1 MNSTPRISIVGTGYV
16 GLSTAVCFSSRGYQV
31 IASTLNE
38 DKLRMINA
46 ARAPFHEPMLDDA
59 LKKSI
64 ESGYLRAEKSRAEA
78 VRHTD
83 MTFLVV
89 GTPERADGT
98 IDLRHVIRASEDI
111 GRALRSKGAYHLVVV
126 KSTVTPGTTRDV
138 VKPALEQMSGLAAGR
153 DFGICMNPEF
163 LRQGSA
169 VNDTLHPN
177 RVVIGE
183 YDERSGQLL
192 ADFFAE
198 FYEQSVPLL
207 RMSLESAEMVKYA
220 SNAFLATK
228 ISYANDI
235 ASICEHIPGVDVSQ
249 VMAGVGLDDRIGPK
263 FLAAGAGFGGSC
275 LPKDAKALCRFAQ
288 AYGYAAPVVRAAL
301 TVNNAQPRHVAQLAL
316 SALGKPEGKKVALLG
331 LAFKPD
337 TDDLREAPSLIVARE
352 LMAAGAH
359 VSAFDPVVK
368 RVHLPG
374 FDTVEY
380 PLSLTDCLT
389 GAHCCIVMTEWEQFK
404 GLTPEDFISQMTA
417 PVVIDA
423 RRIYDPQQFRNKLT
437 FIAIG
442 LHSVSALATSRARL
456 R

>member
-1 MNSTPRISIVGTGYV
+1 M
-16 GLSTAVCFSSRGYQV
+16 
-31 IASTLNE
+31 
-38 DKLRMINA
+38 
-46 ARAPFHEPMLDDA
+46 
-59 LKKSI
+59 
-64 ESGYLRAEKSRAEA
+64 
-78 VRHTD
+78 
-83 MTFLVV
+83 
-89 GTPERADGT
+89 
-98 IDLRHVIRASEDI
+98 
-111 GRALRSKGAYHLVVV
+111 
-126 KSTVTPGTTRDV
+126 
-138 VKPALEQMSGLAAGR
+138 
-153 DFGICMNPEF
+153 
-163 LRQGSA
+163 
-169 VNDTLHPN
+169 
-177 RVVIGE
+177 
-183 YDERSGQLL
+183 
-192 ADFFAE
+192 
-198 FYEQSVPLL
+198 L

-220 SNAFLATK
+220 SNTFLATK
-228 ISYANDI
+228 ISYANEM
-235 ASICEHIPGVDVSQ
+235 ANICEHIPRVDVSQ

-288 AYGYAAPVVRAAL
+288 AYGYAAPIVRAAL

-316 SALGKPEGKKVALLG
+316 STLGEPEGKKVALLG

-368 RVHLPG
+368 QVHLAG

-380 PLSLTDCLT
+380 PLSLTDCLA

-404 GLTPEDFISQMTA
+404 GLTPEDFISQMAA